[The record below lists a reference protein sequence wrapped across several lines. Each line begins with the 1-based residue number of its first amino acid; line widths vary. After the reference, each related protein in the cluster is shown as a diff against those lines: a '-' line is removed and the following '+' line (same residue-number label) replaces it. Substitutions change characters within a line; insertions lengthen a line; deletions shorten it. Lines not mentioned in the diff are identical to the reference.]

1 MTKSSSSKYVVL
13 GGGGAMGRA
22 VARDLYES
30 SAEAH
35 ILVADLNLEAV
46 RATAR
51 SLGQGADQ
59 GGRVEACQVDVRDAA
74 AMAGLLKGRDVVI
87 NASNYYWNVQVM
99 RAAPEAGTHY
109 SRVAMNP
116 RTSAR
121 WMRFAF
127 AFALALGLAV
137 TSGAAQQHILTN
149 GRNLQIPINHGLPD
163 KPLGFTFCRLRY
175 ENVRRARK
183 SGWGDDYPQADYN
196 FMVRLAELT
205 RTTISQWNDGYPGF
219 ANVTAMD
226 PNLFRCPYLR
236 MQNAANYEFTPEE
249 TARMHDYLLKGGF
262 LWIDDNW
269 DPDFEYIRPNLM
281 RILPGARIVDLPG
294 DHPMFSIVYRVDPL
308 PQIPSL
314 GSWQRTRQDSEIG
327 PSTVH
332 YYGVFDD
339 HDRLVV
345 LVSMNSDV
353 SDSWEREGDNRDYF
367 ETYSAKGY
375 ALGVNVAVWVMTH

>member
-1 MTKSSSSKYVVL
+1 MTKCRRKLLGVV
-13 GGGGAMGRA
+13 
-22 VARDLYES
+22 
-30 SAEAH
+30 
-35 ILVADLNLEAV
+35 
-46 RATAR
+46 
-51 SLGQGADQ
+51 
-59 GGRVEACQVDVRDAA
+59 
-74 AMAGLLKGRDVVI
+74 
-87 NASNYYWNVQVM
+87 
-99 RAAPEAGTHY
+99 
-109 SRVAMNP
+109 
-116 RTSAR
+116 
-121 WMRFAF
+121 RFAL

-137 TSGAAQQHILTN
+137 MSGAAQRSTILIN
-149 GRNLQIPINHGLPD
+149 GRNLQTPINHGLPD

-175 ENVRRARK
+175 ENIRRARK

-196 FMVRLAELT
+196 FMVRLSELT
-205 RTTISQWNDGYPGF
+205 KTRISRWSNGDPGF

-226 PNLFRCPYLR
+226 PDLFLCPYLR
-236 MQNAANYEFTPEE
+236 MQNAANYDFTPQE

-281 RILPGARIVDLPG
+281 RILPGAQIVDLPVE
-294 DHPMFSIVYRVDPL
+294 HPIFATLYRVDPL

-314 GSWQRTRQDSEIG
+314 GSWQRNRQDSEIG

-339 HDRLVV
+339 HERLVV

-353 SDSWEREGDNRDYF
+353 SDSWEREGDNPEYF
-367 ETYSAKGY
+367 YTFGGKGY